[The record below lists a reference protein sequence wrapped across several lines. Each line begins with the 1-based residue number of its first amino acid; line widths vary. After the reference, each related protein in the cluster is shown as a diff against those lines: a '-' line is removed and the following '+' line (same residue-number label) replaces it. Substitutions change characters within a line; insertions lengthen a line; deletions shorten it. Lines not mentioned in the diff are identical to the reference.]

1 MNFIKCVKCGQE
13 DPAFDYAHVC
23 GPVEVKQTVINEQI
37 RELVIKAN
45 PSSKEIYEAN
55 NWQYNCAAWDSNNL
69 EKFAELL
76 KQAIYDQVKQEL
88 IDDADI
94 DATTDPLAREYL
106 KGCNGGTVDAL
117 CHIQNFGVDIDE

>member
-1 MNFIKCVKCGQE
+1 MNEKIKDLMTEAGIS
-13 DPAFDYAHVC
+13 
-23 GPVEVKQTVINEQI
+23 VEYVTNTKQIVI
-37 RELVIKAN
+37 
-45 PSSKEIYEAN
+45 
-55 NWQYNCAAWDSNNL
+55 L

-76 KQAIYDQVKQEL
+76 KQAIYDRVKEEL

-94 DATTDPLAREYL
+94 AATTDPLAREYL

>member
-1 MNFIKCVKCGQE
+1 MVWQTMNERIKLLALQAGWWE
-13 DPAFDYAHVC
+13 PLGLPSDWDDGDYV
-23 GPVEVKQTVINEQI
+23 V
-37 RELVIKAN
+37 
-45 PSSKEIYEAN
+45 SKE
-55 NWQYNCAAWDSNNL
+55 QMK
-69 EKFAELL
+69 KFAELL